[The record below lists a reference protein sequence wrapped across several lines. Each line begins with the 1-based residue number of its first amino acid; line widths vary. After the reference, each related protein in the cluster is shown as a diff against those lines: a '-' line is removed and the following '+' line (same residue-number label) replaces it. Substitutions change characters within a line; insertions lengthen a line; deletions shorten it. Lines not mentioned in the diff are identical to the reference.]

1 MGDNRAVAVEGNDVK
16 AGYSCLCPLRAS
28 IGGSSNRLS
37 SFQTQQLDKLAQA
50 SYHDQGLVKSG
61 MMQGHTASAS
71 KSPAR
76 PMTPVQGVVVTIMQ
90 AYQFAGLQRV
100 SLLTDARR
108 PKPEE
113 LGMGLLCPEL
123 LQPDT

>member
-1 MGDNRAVAVEGNDVK
+1 MESDDLK
-16 AGYSCLCPLRAS
+16 AGYSCLRLCIGVS

-37 SFQTQQLDKLAQA
+37 SFQTRRHGKLLRRQI
-50 SYHDQGLVKSG
+50 HDQGLSESG